1 MRNYIL
7 GMLGLMLCF
16 TTQAQ
21 QTAMLEG
28 VVVETDNKGIISPIY
43 GAIVNWKGSAKF
55 TVTDSNGVFK
65 IPLIEE
71 KNYLIVRATGYTTDT
86 ILVSGRNRLKI
97 VMISKG
103 ELKETVISYER
114 KSSEISFIDPWKTT
128 IMNEKEL
135 FKAACCNLSESFETN
150 PSVDVAFTDALS
162 GAKQI
167 QMLGLAGQYTQ
178 VSIEQMP
185 GIRGVASNAG
195 LAYVPGAWINSIQV
209 SKGMA
214 SVVNGFESVS
224 GQINVELHKPDVK
237 EKAMFNAYV
246 GAGGRYEVNAVVANK
261 VNEKFSQSILLHGNT
276 TLVRM
281 DRNGDGYLD
290 NPLGNQY
297 NLMYRFKYDNKKGF
311 LAQGAVQGLQD
322 KRIGGELN
330 FEPSSFKEGD
340 TSGFYGIQT
349 KGNRLYAT
357 GKMGYV
363 FPNKRY
369 KSIGLQV
376 NFTKQQLNN
385 IYGIT
390 HYDANQNSYFGNLI
404 YQSIIGNTN
413 HKFRTGLSYLQD
425 NVGEQVSAFRIL
437 NGITN
442 YDRNEQ
448 ISGAFFEYTYTWL
461 ARFTM
466 VAGLRADYHNL
477 FGMYYTP
484 RLHLRYAPTD
494 NLVLR
499 ASTGKGW
506 RTANI
511 FAENSSLFVSSR
523 SMDILSQTPQKLAY
537 GFKAEE
543 AWNSGV
549 NLTWDFKL
557 NYRKG
562 TLTLDYYYTFFTNR
576 VIADRDYYFSS
587 VLFYQTQSSSSSFQ
601 VQADYSPLR
610 RFDVRLAYRYYD
622 VRTAYLNGDL
632 LDPMLAKHRGFVNF
646 GYQTKSKWMFDLT
659 ANIIGSKRL
668 PKSFYAE
675 NTSLG
680 WAPYSQPYWLFNGQ
694 ISKELKKGLD
704 VYLGCENI
712 FDFKQFNPIVDP
724 NNPFGN
730 YFDATMIWGPVF
742 GRMIYGGIRWRLQ

>member
-1 MRNYIL
+1 MRYYLL
-7 GMLGLMLCF
+7 GMLGLLFCF
-16 TTQAQ
+16 TTRAQ
-21 QTAMLEG
+21 QTVVLEG
-28 VVVETDNKGIISPIY
+28 VVVETDARGNISPIE
-43 GAIVNWKGSAKF
+43 GAIVFWKGSKAIR
-55 TVTDSNGVFK
+55 TTDSNGVFK
-65 IPLIEE
+65 LPFTASN
-71 KNYLIVRATGYTTDT
+71 NYLIVMATGYASDT
-86 ILVSGRNRLKI
+86 ILVSGSNKLRIL
-97 VMISKG
+97 MISKG
-103 ELKETVISYER
+103 ELQETVISYER

-178 VSIEQMP
+178 VSLEQMP

-224 GQINVELHKPDVK
+224 GQINAELHKSDVK

-261 VNEKFSQSILLHGNT
+261 LNEKFSQSILLHTNT
-276 TLVRM
+276 TIARM
-281 DRNGDGYLD
+281 DRNADGYLD

-311 LAQGAVQGLQD
+311 LVQGAIQGLQD

-330 FEPSSFKEGD
+330 FEPSSFKEND
-340 TSGFYGIQT
+340 TSGLYGIQT
-349 KGNRLYAT
+349 KANRIYAT

-363 FPNKRY
+363 FPHKRY
-369 KSIGLQV
+369 KSIGMQF
-376 NFTKQQLNN
+376 NYTGQQMNN
-385 IYGIT
+385 TYGISA
-390 HYDANQNSYFGNLI
+390 YSANQNSYYGNLI

-413 HKFRTGLSYLQD
+413 HKFRTGFSYMQD
-425 NVGEQVSAFRIL
+425 AVNERISAFRITT
-437 NGITN
+437 GITN
-442 YDRNEQ
+442 YDRIEQ

-543 AWNSGV
+543 AWNSGI

-562 TLTLDYYYTFFTNR
+562 TLTLDYYYTFFNNR
-576 VIADRDYYFSS
+576 VIADRDYYFAN
-587 VLFYQTQSSSSSFQ
+587 VLFYQTQSTSSSFQ
-601 VQADYSPLR
+601 VQADYTPLR

-622 VRTAYLNGDL
+622 VKTALLNGDL
-632 LDPMLAKHRGFVNF
+632 HDPMLAKHRGFLNL
-646 GYQTKSKWMFDLT
+646 GYQTKSKWTFDLT

-668 PKSFYAE
+668 PTSNYAE
-675 NTSLG
+675 GTSLG
-680 WAPYSQPYWLFNGQ
+680 WAAYSQPYWLFNGQ
-694 ISKELKKGLD
+694 VSKGLKKGLD

-712 FDFKQFNPIVDP
+712 LNFKQTNPIVDP
-724 NNPFGN
+724 TNPYGN

-742 GRMIYGGIRWRLQ
+742 GRMVYGGIRWRL